1 MMAWVKVT
9 VKTDNGE
16 WVAQQSSTASNAV
29 FSVPFDA
36 ALNGGDSFTVD
47 GKAFTVIN
55 SVDLAQRG
63 ETLLVEAKESND
75 GKRKTRR
82 SENIVGGENPDG
94 QSDD

>member
-1 MMAWVKVT
+1 MAWVKVT

-16 WVAQQSSTASNAV
+16 WVAQQSSTSSNPV

-36 ALNGGDSFTVD
+36 ALNSGDSFTIS

-63 ETLLVEAKESND
+63 ETLLVEAKESKND
-75 GKRKTRR
+75 KQNARRTRDNT
-82 SENIVGGENPDG
+82 SGGDIHNP
-94 QSDD
+94 SDD